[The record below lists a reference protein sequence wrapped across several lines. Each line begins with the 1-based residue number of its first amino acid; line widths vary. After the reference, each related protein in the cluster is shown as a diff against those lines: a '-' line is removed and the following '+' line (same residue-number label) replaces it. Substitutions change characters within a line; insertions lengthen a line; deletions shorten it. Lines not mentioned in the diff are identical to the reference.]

1 MPSLSEMSES
11 LITQPESTTEVEPAP
26 KPVPGSYVLVH
37 YTTKKISKHYVA
49 VIESESEEGMFNVNY
64 LRKKGTD
71 RLGHTHFNFPD
82 IQDKDEI
89 SEDMI
94 VQSLPTPEVLR
105 MIHTFKGVTFPS
117 SIN

>member
-11 LITQPESTTEVEPAP
+11 FITQPESTNEVEPAP

-64 LRKKGTD
+64 LRKKGT
-71 RLGHTHFNFPD
+71 N
-82 IQDKDEI
+82 
-89 SEDMI
+89 SWSY
-94 VQSLPTPEVLR
+94 SL
-105 MIHTFKGVTFPS
+105 
-117 SIN
+117 